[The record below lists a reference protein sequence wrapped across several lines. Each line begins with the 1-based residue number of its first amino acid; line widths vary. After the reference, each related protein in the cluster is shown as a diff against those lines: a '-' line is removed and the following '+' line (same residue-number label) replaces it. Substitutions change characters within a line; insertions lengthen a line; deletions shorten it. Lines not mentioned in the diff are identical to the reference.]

1 MGLFDDD
8 FYSPKLSRRGKR
20 RLSSSNWPTW
30 RRPGRYTGI
39 AAASAA
45 GGALVILLILSP
57 WLFGGAGGGGQA
69 EGSTPDVSYEDVA
82 SQPDRV
88 VHIVETLKPA
98 IVSIISSHEGE
109 EGMDPEVSLGSGIVY
124 EIDGKRGKIVTN
136 HHVIEDAS
144 SIEVVLSDGE
154 RMEAKL
160 IGGDVLTDL
169 AVLEVDGR
177 KLPSV
182 AEFGDSS
189 KLREGESVVA
199 IGHPF
204 GLGYSPSFTSGIIS
218 SLNRVIPISLAMDG
232 NIDWEMELL
241 QTDAAINHGNSGGA
255 LVGMDGK
262 VIGVNS
268 MKVAQPGVEGLGF
281 AIPSNF
287 AIPIIE
293 ELEQYGKVRRPY
305 MGVATVDL
313 ALYRGDGE
321 EGNSLKVPEEVEDG
335 IIVLEAYGPAKD
347 AGLTTNDVIVA
358 LDDEPI
364 GSTLDL
370 RKFLYDHKKI
380 GDTVKVDYYRDG
392 KKYDVTVRLTEN
404 PDQ

>member
-8 FYSPKLSRRGKR
+8 FYSPKLSRRSKR
-20 RLSSSNWPTW
+20 KLSSSNWPTW

-45 GGALVILLILSP
+45 GGALAIFLILSP
-57 WLFGGAGGGGQA
+57 WLFGGAGGGVRTD
-69 EGSTPDVSYEDVA
+69 ERSPDVAYEDVA

-88 VHIVETLKPA
+88 VHIVEELKPA
-98 IVSIISSHEGE
+98 IVSVISSHEGE
-109 EGMDPEVSLGSGIVY
+109 EGTAPEVSLGSGIVY

-144 SIEVVLSDGE
+144 SIEVVLSDGQ
-154 RMEAKL
+154 RMDAKL
-160 IGGDVLTDL
+160 IGSDVLTDL

-189 KLREGESVVA
+189 KLREGESVIA

-204 GLGYSPSFTSGIIS
+204 GLGYSPTFTGGMIS
-218 SLNRVIPISLAMDG
+218 SLNRIIPISLAMDG

-262 VIGVNS
+262 VIGVNT

-281 AIPSNF
+281 AIPSNLVVS
-287 AIPIIE
+287 IIE

-313 ALYRGDGE
+313 ELYRGDGE
-321 EGNSLKVPEEVEDG
+321 DGNMLKLPDEVEDG

-347 AGLTTNDVIVA
+347 AGLTTNDVIVS
-358 LDDEPI
+358 LDDKPI

-370 RKFLYDHKKI
+370 RKFLYDRKKI
-380 GDTVKVDYYRDG
+380 GDNVKVDYYRDG
-392 KKYDVTVRLTEN
+392 KKYDVDVQLTEN
-404 PDQ
+404 PDP